1 MMSIVE
7 ENYFSKENEWKY
19 TGSSQIKALL
29 NCPAREMAILNGE
42 WIEEK
47 TTSQMV
53 GSYVDASMSGT
64 LDIFKAQNPEL
75 FKKDGTLKA
84 EFLQAQR
91 IYERIEKDPMFKKY
105 ISGDHQTI
113 MTFMFDVLNRKWLK
127 YNDENKVPEN
137 CIPIKIKIDSYF
149 PGKAIVDLK
158 VVKDFEPMWNPKT
171 QSKENFIDYWNY
183 ALQAALYQKG
193 VEINTNKQLPF
204 FIAAVTKE
212 KEPDIAL
219 LNIPQEVLDEK
230 LVMIE
235 EALPIV
241 YAIKNK
247 QIIATRCEHCDYCK
261 ATKVLTSII
270 DYRDL

>member
-1 MMSIVE
+1 MLIE
-7 ENYFSKENEWKY
+7 EIYFSKENELKY
-19 TGSSQIKALL
+19 TGSSQIKSFLD
-29 NCPAREMAILNGE
+29 CPAKELAMLNGE

-75 FKKDGTLKA
+75 FKKDGTLKS
-84 EFLQAQR
+84 EFLQAEK
-91 IYERIEKDPMFKKY
+91 ICERIEKDPMFKKY

-113 MTFMFDVLNRKWLK
+113 MTFMFDVVNRTWLK
-127 YNDENKVPEN
+127 YKDEDKVPEN

-158 VVKDFEPMWNPKT
+158 VVKDFEPMWDPKT

-183 ALQAALYQKG
+183 TSQAALYQKG
-193 VEINTNKQLPF
+193 VEVNTGKQLPF

-212 KEPDIAL
+212 KEPDLAL
-219 LNIPQEVLDEK
+219 LSIGQDVLDEK
-230 LVMIE
+230 ILALE
-235 EALPIV
+235 EVLPYIYNLKHNIV
-241 YAIKNK
+241 KAE
-247 QIIATRCEHCDYCK
+247 RCEHCDYCK
-261 ATKVLTSII
+261 ATKVLTKII

>member
-1 MMSIVE
+1 MLVE
-7 ENYFSKENEWKY
+7 ENYFSKENELKY

-29 NCPAREMAILNGE
+29 DCPAREMAILNEE
-42 WIEEK
+42 WVEEK

-113 MTFMFDVLNRKWLK
+113 MTFMFDVVNRTWLK
-127 YNDENKVPEN
+127 YKDEDKVPEN

-212 KEPDIAL
+212 KEPDLAL

-230 LVMIE
+230 LNLIQEV
-235 EALPIV
+235 LPSI
-241 YAIKNK
+241 YEIKHNELDV
-247 QIIATRCEHCDYCK
+247 TRCEHCDYCHS
-261 ATKVLTSII
+261 TKILNKII